1 MENTK
6 ENQWFD
12 IYIKLSNISLLFAHI
27 SYSELIF
34 SVKLFEIKQMS
45 FWLYDL
51 CFWLNAIEVLEYG
64 RLWHLSP
71 QLRKSKNMSS
81 NFVGPYKIV

>member
-12 IYIKLSNISLLFAHI
+12 IYMKLPNISLLFAHI

-34 SVKLFEIKQMS
+34 CVKLFEFKQTV
-45 FWLYDL
+45 FWFCDL
-51 CFWLNAIEVLEYG
+51 KVA
-64 RLWHLSP
+64 
-71 QLRKSKNMSS
+71 
-81 NFVGPYKIV
+81 